1 MMQLKNSSENY
12 GLVAKVFHWLIAL
25 AIITMLCVGFYMAD
39 MEKSDL
45 KFQIYGMHKASGVTV
60 LFLVTLRFLW
70 KVVNVQPEFYLTKLE
85 NMLSKANF
93 VLLYFMMFAM
103 PVSGICMSLIGG
115 KDINVFG
122 LFTLSAISNPNKSL
136 STIFLEMHGIFAN
149 ILVVCL
155 FLHIAASLYHHF
167 IKKDDLLRKIM

>member
-1 MMQLKNSSENY
+1 MMQLKNSPENY

-45 KFQIYGMHKASGVTV
+45 QLQIYGMHKASGVTV

-70 KVVNVQPEFYLTKLE
+70 RIVNVQPEFSITKLE
-85 NMLSKANF
+85 NILSKANF
-93 VLLYFMMFAM
+93 IILYFLMFAM
-103 PVSGICMSLIGG
+103 PVSGILMSLIGG

-122 LFTLSAISNPNKSL
+122 LFTLSAISKPNEGL
-136 STIFLEMHGIFAN
+136 SAIFLGMHGVFAN
-149 ILVVCL
+149 ILVICL